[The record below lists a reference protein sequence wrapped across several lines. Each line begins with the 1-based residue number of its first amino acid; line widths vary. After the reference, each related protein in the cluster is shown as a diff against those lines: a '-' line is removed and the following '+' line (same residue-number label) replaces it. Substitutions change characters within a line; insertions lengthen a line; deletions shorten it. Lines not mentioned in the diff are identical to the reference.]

1 MNCRECQAAAALAVA
16 EEELGSSRTGGR
28 GRRHAGRAE
37 TGGRAGTA
45 ANAVLVTA

>member
-16 EEELGSSRTGGR
+16 EEELGSRTGGR

-37 TGGRAGTA
+37 TGARAGTA
-45 ANAVLVTA
+45 ANAVLVAA